1 MFFRTT
7 YIKFS
12 MKNFGLVILGLLFI
26 VGCKE
31 SEPSIKD
38 AQQIVNK
45 SIEVSGGDLYT
56 KSNISF
62 NFRDREYHYER
73 IDNKKIL
80 KRIFKKD
87 SSVVVDIKEPS
98 EFCRYINDDMV
109 IVPDSLANLY
119 ANSVNSVHYFAHLP
133 YGLNAKAV
141 NKEFL
146 GDVTIKNNDYYK
158 VKVTFA
164 EEGGGD
170 DFDDVY
176 IYWFNKKTFKPDYL
190 AYEFQVNGGGMR
202 FREAYN
208 ERYINGIRFVDYNNY
223 KPKEKNASI
232 YKIEE
237 LFIND
242 GLELLSKIELENVQV
257 TQLN

>member
-1 MFFRTT
+1 M
-7 YIKFS
+7 
-12 MKNFGLVILGLLFI
+12 VLGLLLMI
-26 VGCKE
+26 GCKE
-31 SEPSIKD
+31 TVPSTMD
-38 AQQIVNK
+38 AQQIVDK

-87 SSVVVDIKEPS
+87 TSTIIDIKEPS
-98 EFCRYINDDMV
+98 EFCRYINDDLV
-109 IVPDSLANLY
+109 VVADSLANLY

-141 NKEFL
+141 HKELL
-146 GDVTIKNNDYYK
+146 GNVTIKNKDYYK
-158 VKVTFA
+158 LKVTFS

-176 IYWFNKKTFKPDYL
+176 IYWFNKETYKPDYL
-190 AYEFQVNGGGMR
+190 AYEFAVNGGGKR

-208 ERYINGIRFVDYNNY
+208 ERYVNGIRFVDYNNY
-223 KPKEKNASI
+223 KPKDKNTSI
-232 YKIEE
+232 YEIDE
-237 LFIND
+237 LFGRNE
-242 GLELLSKIELENVQV
+242 LELLSKIELENVQV
-257 TQLN
+257 TQIN